1 MLESLFNKAAG
12 LQLFSCEYFVGPSPL
27 VGPWGTTRCHSLHH
41 LLSFVVTRCHSM
53 YTRLYKQSHSRW
65 RKLTQRNSHWT
76 GKLQLT
82 LLFSYTFWEKL
93 CSHTFKASLKEVMV
107 IPSDKMKAKY
117 MKEDVWKSFFL
128 LASWHLAIA
137 VQINFFTEILKKWT
151 PSNCYLLVLCLNILN
166 IIWLYLLVKIQQLVH
181 EISSFL
187 ELLYKKRCSEK
198 LLKIHK

>member
-1 MLESLFNKAAG
+1 MFFKIGVFKNSAILTEKHLCWSLFLIK
-12 LQLFSCEYFVGPSPL
+12 LQAFSCFL
-27 VGPWGTTRCHSLHH
+27 VNTSLAHRHSLALGVLLVVTRCHSLYH

-117 MKEDVWKSFFL
+117 MKEDVWKSFFFTRK
-128 LASWHLAIA
+128 LASC
-137 VQINFFTEILKKWT
+137 
-151 PSNCYLLVLCLNILN
+151 NCCTN
-166 IIWLYLLVKIQQLVH
+166 
-181 EISSFL
+181 
-187 ELLYKKRCSEK
+187 
-198 LLKIHK
+198 